1 MFHQFPLEQEMQ
13 VIVLGERV
21 PNNEIDNSENSL
33 KYIFLRFQV
42 FEKMLFFGFFH
53 RFCFFSVL

>member
-1 MFHQFPLEQEMQ
+1 MQ

-42 FEKMLFFGFFH
+42 FEKMLFFWVFSSFLFL
-53 RFCFFSVL
+53 FCFITLQ